1 MHDRGAPTAAVG
13 LASHR
18 VASESAAGHPESPP
32 GQPTKSGP
40 WHVEQNGRSW
50 LASHQVARSGHT
62 CERSDHAFIQ
72 GVRKVDWN
80 FATVFE
86 SVADTVP
93 DEVALIHGDQHTNW
107 ADFDDRSARLAAA
120 FSAAGLG
127 PDSKVASYCYNSNEY
142 VEGLFA
148 TFKMRGVPVNVNY
161 RYLEDELLYL
171 LDNSD
176 AEALIFHSSLAG
188 RVANVIDRAPQLK
201 ILVQINDEA
210 DAKTLAGA
218 SEYESLLEKN
228 PPMPRIDRSGDDM
241 LFIYTGGT
249 TGMPKGVMWRSE
261 DLFGVLAESFYP
273 LFGQTMP
280 EHSHEAGPL
289 AAAVIASGKKPIHLP
304 ASPLMHGTGMFT
316 SFQAMM
322 GGGAIVTL
330 QNRTF
335 DAHELWRAVETNRI
349 TQMAIVGDAFAK
361 PMLKALKETEAEG
374 GSYNTDSL
382 GLLISSGVMFSAE
395 VKSDLVTRVNCFC
408 LDSLGSSEAVG
419 MAAAMSG
426 PGIEQATAKFSVG
439 TAAKVFTDDGREV
452 APGSDE
458 VGMVAVGGFIP
469 SGYYKDQTKSE
480 GTFKV
485 IQGRRWSVPGDY
497 AQVEADGTI
506 TLLGRGSNCINTGGE
521 KVYPEEVEE
530 AVKLHPAVLDCLVVG
545 VPDERFGEA
554 IIAVVTISSD
564 ASATDEEIGATLGA
578 LSRYKHPKR
587 WVFTSE
593 VLRAPN
599 GKADYK
605 AAKALATSTG

>member
-1 MHDRGAPTAAVG
+1 M
-13 LASHR
+13 
-18 VASESAAGHPESPP
+18 
-32 GQPTKSGP
+32 
-40 WHVEQNGRSW
+40 
-50 LASHQVARSGHT
+50 
-62 CERSDHAFIQ
+62 
-72 GVRKVDWN
+72 DWN

-86 SVADTVP
+86 SVADAVP
-93 DEVALIHGDQHTNW
+93 TELALVQGTSRRTW
-107 ADFDDRSARLAAA
+107 AEFDDRSARLAGA

-127 PDSKVASYCYNSNEY
+127 PDSKIASYCFNCNEY

-148 TFKMRGVPVNVNY
+148 SFKMRGVPVNVNY

-171 LDNSD
+171 LENSD
-176 AEALIFHSSLAG
+176 AEALLFHSSLAD
-188 RVANVIDRAPQLK
+188 RVAKVLDRAPNLK
-201 ILVQINDEA
+201 LLVQIDDGPASADIPEA
-210 DAKTLAGA
+210 K
-218 SEYESLLEKN
+218 EYEALLSAT
-228 PPMPRIDRSGDDM
+228 PPMERIERSGDD
-241 LFIYTGGT
+241 LLLLYTGGT
-249 TGMPKGVMWRSE
+249 TGMPKGVMWRNA
-261 DLFGVLAESFYP
+261 DLYGVLAESFYP
-273 LFGQTMP
+273 LFGLAMP
-280 EHSHEAGPL
+280 ERSEDAGAL
-289 AAAVIASGKKPIHLP
+289 AASVVASGKAPRHMP

-316 SFQAMM
+316 SFQAMF

-330 QNRTF
+330 EGRTF
-335 DAHELWRAVETNRI
+335 DPHELWNVVETVGV

-361 PMLKALKETEAEG
+361 PMLKALKEAESEG
-374 GSYNTDSL
+374 RTYNTDTF

-395 VKSDLVTRVNCFC
+395 VKSDLLQRINAFC

-419 MAAAMSG
+419 MASSMSG

-439 TAAKVFTDDGREV
+439 GSAKVFTDDGREV
-452 APGSDE
+452 TPGSSE

-469 SGYYKDQTKSE
+469 AGYYKDETKSA

-485 IQGRRWSVPGDY
+485 IQGRRWSIPGDY

-530 AVKLHPAVLDCLVVG
+530 AVKLHDGVTDCLVIG

-554 IIAVVTISSD
+554 IVAVVTVPDGSPITGD
-564 ASATDEEIGATLGA
+564 AITASLSA

-587 WVFTSE
+587 WVFTQV

-605 AAKALATSTG
+605 AAKALVAN